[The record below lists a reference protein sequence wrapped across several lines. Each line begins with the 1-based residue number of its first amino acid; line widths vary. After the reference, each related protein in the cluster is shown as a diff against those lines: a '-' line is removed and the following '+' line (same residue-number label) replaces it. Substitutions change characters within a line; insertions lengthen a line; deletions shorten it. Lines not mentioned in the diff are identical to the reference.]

1 MSYEETVWGPA
12 GSTPPAARGWRGP
25 GRWRPQ
31 AGAAPRGERRAR
43 RRPEGRHPGGRC
55 FEGQHWG
62 GEARGRARRGGAG
75 RRTMV
80 LILPF
85 SVVMLSRWCR
95 WAKGLAAPHDSR
107 YRVMRTDALILAP
120 SSVWRGLNRCCGL
133 RRSPWGQETERHL
146 RAPQAHACSPHP
158 RPTPPLPEASP
169 MERIPLAG
177 PPRSLWLCR
186 IPQLPAERFSPDS
199 RSRDRSPF

>member
-1 MSYEETVWGPA
+1 MRD
-12 GSTPPAARGWRGP
+12 ST
-25 GRWRPQ
+25 
-31 AGAAPRGERRAR
+31 
-43 RRPEGRHPGGRC
+43 
-55 FEGQHWG
+55 
-62 GEARGRARRGGAG
+62 GEARPGGGRAGAG

-146 RAPQAHACSPHP
+146 RVPQAHACSP
-158 RPTPPLPEASP
+158 RPTRLHPFQKLLRWSGFLS
-169 MERIPLAG
+169 RGPLALCG
-177 PPRSLWLCR
+177 SAAFPSYRPSDFLQTAEVGTDRPFKAKFYKVNSKHECRSVPTLSGGRVSLAC
-186 IPQLPAERFSPDS
+186 QEE
-199 RSRDRSPF
+199 

>member
-1 MSYEETVWGPA
+1 MSAELAAGRRDAIRAGDALRDSTGEAGP
-12 GSTPPAARGWRGP
+12 W
-25 GRWRPQ
+25 
-31 AGAAPRGERRAR
+31 
-43 RRPEGRHPGGRC
+43 GGR
-55 FEGQHWG
+55 
-62 GEARGRARRGGAG
+62 AGAG

-146 RAPQAHACSPHP
+146 LVPQAHACSPP
-158 RPTPPLPEASP
+158 
-169 MERIPLAG
+169 
-177 PPRSLWLCR
+177 
-186 IPQLPAERFSPDS
+186 PDS
-199 RSRDRSPF
+199 APSRSFSDGADSSRAAPSLPMALPHSPATSRAIFSRQQKSGPIALLRRSFTK